1 MASKVN
7 LDISE
12 KLNITC
18 RRGDTFTLTLNLKD
32 CSGTAITLA
41 TSGHEFLMQVR
52 GAKNTRS
59 KTRPLIMGTASK
71 GRSAEKDGETTN
83 FTFSTDDSGNVTIS
97 AADSVMR
104 RVPAGRY
111 VYDIQQIVNEVT
123 TTILEGVFIV
133 NDDVSKINE

>member
-32 CSGTAITLA
+32 SSGTAITLA

-52 GAKNTRS
+52 VAKNTRS
-59 KTRPLIMGTASK
+59 KTWPLIMGPASQ